1 MVTLALLL
9 AIATLTDRTRAVCGV
24 YFALLVVVTIA
35 ARLPVAATLLRAA
48 AVLPFALTFALVS
61 AIAGEPARAAML
73 IVRGYLSAFAA
84 LLLISTTPMPDLI
97 AGLEWLHFPAFLL
110 QVMQFLYRYLNVL
123 MIEAASMRQA
133 SLARGTDSY
142 IAIPSGSG
150 RGGSPVCASLG
161 PGAGDSS
168 GDDLAGIRRT
178 HACVCAPAVRPGGC
192 RVCRMRGGGDCRAS
206 GRSAMSLIVEVRNL
220 SYRLAER
227 HRVWGGGRLHLGS
240 WAAQA

>member
-123 MIEAASMRQA
+123 MIEAGSMRQA
-133 SLARGTDSY
+133 SLARG
-142 IAIPSGSG
+142 G
-150 RGGSPVCASLG
+150 RIRILQFRQAA
-161 PGAGDSS
+161 GA
-168 GDDLAGIRRT
+168 AGVLF
-178 HACVCAPAVRPGGC
+178 A
-192 RVCRMRGGGDCRAS
+192 RA
-206 GRSAMSLIVEVRNL
+206 
-220 SYRLAER
+220 
-227 HRVWGGGRLHLGS
+227 
-240 WAAQA
+240 WARAQAIHRAMISRGFDGHMPAFARPRFGLADAGFAACAAVVIAGLRVALR